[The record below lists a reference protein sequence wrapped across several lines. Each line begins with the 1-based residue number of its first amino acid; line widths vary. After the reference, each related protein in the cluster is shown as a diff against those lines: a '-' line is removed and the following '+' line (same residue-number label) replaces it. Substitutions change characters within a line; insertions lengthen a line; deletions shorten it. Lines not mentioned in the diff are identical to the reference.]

1 MFVFNSSAVTQGA
14 LQVWRG
20 LPERIRQDPS
30 LASFRQEHE
39 RVHGYEPTDVDPLP
53 SEDIDERS
61 QNNGVVD
68 ADLVND
74 NDCLDHKPSDNVKKF
89 NAFNIT
95 NEMGQMRIL
104 DGREVENNNDDQQ
117 DDPEHSVTSKVKKY
131 LIWFKIS
138 VLLVVW
144 IVFTAF
150 LMSTN
155 EHVDV
160 LKLISI
166 PANGAKKCK
175 SLCL

>member
-1 MFVFNSSAVTQGA
+1 MTHRFSVSPANALEFNFIGDELTEGA
-14 LQVWRG
+14 LQVWRA

-39 RVHGYEPTDVDPLP
+39 RLHGYEPTDVDPLP
-53 SEDIDERS
+53 SDDVDERS
-61 QNNGVVD
+61 QNNGGVD

-117 DDPEHSVTSKVKKY
+117 DDPEQSVTSKVKKY
-131 LIWFKIS
+131 
-138 VLLVVW
+138 
-144 IVFTAF
+144 
-150 LMSTN
+150 
-155 EHVDV
+155 
-160 LKLISI
+160 
-166 PANGAKKCK
+166 
-175 SLCL
+175 